1 MSPSRKLLLGG
12 GLVLVLWAMSFGLW
26 YALFAEHQ
34 TLERMGGALATG
46 FAQAAERKMEDAHA
60 SLTAYAAAEF
70 DYVRQVDVHSHWGGL
85 AVLLMLLGLAF
96 DRVGFSERVRT
107 ALAALLLAGSF
118 LFPLGVLLQTLD
130 HGAGPKV
137 LGAAGAALVIFG
149 LGAVAVGF
157 ARGEAP
163 GQPGGTV

>member
-1 MSPSRKLLLGG
+1 MSASRKLLLGG

-26 YALFAEHQ
+26 YALFVEHQ

-46 FAQAAERKMEDAHA
+46 FKQAAERKMGDAHDSLA
-60 SLTAYAAAEF
+60 SYAATEF

-96 DRVGFSERVRT
+96 DRVGFSERTRT
-107 ALAALLLAGSF
+107 VLAELLLAGSF
-118 LFPLGVLLQTLD
+118 LFPLGVLLQTVD
-130 HGAGPKV
+130 HGVAPKIMS
-137 LGAAGAALVIFG
+137 AAGAAMVIFG

-163 GQPGGTV
+163 GR

>member
-26 YALFAEHQ
+26 YALFVEHQ
-34 TLERMGGALATG
+34 TLEHMGGALATG
-46 FAQAAERKMEDAHA
+46 FAQAAERKLEDAHA
-60 SLTAYAAAEF
+60 SLASYAATEF

-96 DRVGFSERVRT
+96 DRVGFSERTRT
-107 ALAALLLAGSF
+107 MLAALLLAGSF

-130 HGAGPKV
+130 HGAGPKA
-137 LGAAGAALVIFG
+137 LSAAGAAMVIFG
-149 LGAVAVGF
+149 LGAVALGF

-163 GQPGGTV
+163 GR

>member
-1 MSPSRKLLLGG
+1 VSASRKLLLGG

-26 YALFAEHQ
+26 YALFVEHQ

-60 SLTAYAAAEF
+60 SLATYAATEF

-96 DRVGFSERVRT
+96 DRVGFSERART
-107 ALAALLLAGSF
+107 VLAALLLAGSF
-118 LFPLGVLLQTLD
+118 LFPLGVLLQTVD
-130 HGAGPKV
+130 PGIGPKV
-137 LGAAGAALVIFG
+137 MGATGAAMVIFG

-157 ARGEAP
+157 ARGEAVKP
-163 GQPGGTV
+163 

>member
-1 MSPSRKLLLGG
+1 MNPSRRLLLGG
-12 GLVLVLWAMSFGLW
+12 GLALVLWAMSFGLW
-26 YALFAEHQ
+26 YALLVEHQ

-60 SLTAYAAAEF
+60 SLAAYAEAEF

-85 AVLLMLLGLAF
+85 AILLMLLGLAF

-107 ALAALLLAGSF
+107 VLAALLLSGSF
-118 LFPLGVLLQTLD
+118 LFPLGVLLQTVD
-130 HGAGPKV
+130 PGVVPKL

-149 LGAVAVGF
+149 LGAVAWGF
-157 ARGEAP
+157 ARGEAA
-163 GQPGGTV
+163 GR

>member
-1 MSPSRKLLLGG
+1 MSAPMSASRKLLLAG
-12 GLVLVLWAMSFGLW
+12 GLALVVWAMVFGLW
-26 YALFAEHQ
+26 YALFVEHQ

-60 SLTAYAAAEF
+60 SLATYSRTRF

-107 ALAALLLAGSF
+107 ALAALMLAGSF
-118 LFPLGVLLQTLD
+118 LFPLGVLLQTVD
-130 HGAGPKV
+130 PGVVPKA
-137 LGAAGAALVIFG
+137 LGAAGAAMVILG
-149 LGAVAVGF
+149 LGAAAVGF
-157 ARGEAP
+157 TRGE
-163 GQPGGTV
+163 TSER

>member
-1 MSPSRKLLLGG
+1 MSAARKLLLGG
-12 GLVLVLWAMSFGLW
+12 GLALVLWAMSFGLW
-26 YALFAEHQ
+26 YALFVEHQ

-60 SLTAYAAAEF
+60 SLATYAAAEF

-96 DRVGFSERVRT
+96 DRVGFSERTRT

-149 LGAVAVGF
+149 LGAVALGF
-157 ARGEAP
+157 ARGEAS
-163 GQPGGTV
+163 GQ